1 MSFSIDEKYN
11 FAIEARKNSYSP
23 YSSFAVGAV
32 LLFKNGD
39 VVKGCNIENASF
51 GLTNCAERTA
61 IFSAIS
67 LGYNLKDV
75 EEVVIIADSPRPVSP
90 CGACRQVFFE
100 FLDVKTKVT
109 LFNLKKERKET
120 TVEELLPYSF
130 VEEDMK

>member
-11 FAIEARKNSYSP
+11 LAIEARKNSYSP

-32 LLFKNGD
+32 LLF
-39 VVKGCNIENASF
+39 KGCNIENASF

>member
-1 MSFSIDEKYN
+1 MKNKKNIIILISIILTVIAIYIIIYFS
-11 FAIEARKNSYSP
+11 
-23 YSSFAVGAV
+23 
-32 LLFKNGD
+32 
-39 VVKGCNIENASF
+39 
-51 GLTNCAERTA
+51 
-61 IFSAIS
+61 S